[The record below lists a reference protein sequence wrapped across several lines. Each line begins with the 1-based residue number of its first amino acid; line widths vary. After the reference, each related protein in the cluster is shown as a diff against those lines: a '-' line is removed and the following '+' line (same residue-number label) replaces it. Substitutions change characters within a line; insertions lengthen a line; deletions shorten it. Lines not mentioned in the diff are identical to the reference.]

1 MERPTEE
8 ESHKAFIFSPVLAYR
23 MWQRYADHL
32 EARLKQAE
40 ERSYDLSLK
49 FIRERAFIVVLG
61 EEIGNHIK
69 GLREVENISQAH
81 PV

>member
-1 MERPTEE
+1 MESERKCTNGEWPCEMSTYVASVEAE
-8 ESHKAFIFSPVLAYR
+8 NNR
-23 MWQRYADHL
+23 L

-49 FIRERAFIVVLG
+49 FIRERAFILVLG